1 MKFRFILL
9 AFLLGTLSF
18 SGKAFQITKDSKYL
32 TTIENVDFNTE
43 DATDQYL
50 QRLSAEQKE
59 NSDSYFEGG
68 YWLDLFAFVI
78 DFVIVWVFL
87 SFGLSRWIKNR
98 AEKFRNVHIQNFI
111 YLVLYFLF
119 SYILVFPFTIYRGF
133 FREHSYN
140 LSNMSFGGWF
150 SEEMIGLALSMF
162 LLSIFIVL
170 LYWIISKVK
179 ESWWIWGSV
188 IMVVFLVF
196 SMFISP
202 VFISPLFNEYK
213 PLENQ
218 EIKEEI
224 LSMARANGVPADNVY
239 QFDASKQSNRI
250 SANVSGFGSTIRI
263 SLNDNLLNQCSPA
276 EIKAVMAHELGHYVL
291 NHVYEMLIYIA
302 ILIFIGMAFVN
313 WAFHKLIKR
322 FKTRWAISGISDIVG
337 FPLFVFLFSAFFF
350 IASPVMNNIVRSNEV
365 EADNYGL
372 NTAREPDGFASVAM
386 KLSAYRKINPGKLEE
401 YIFFDHPSGKTRV
414 YNAMQ
419 WKAEHLDEF
428 AEN

>member
-1 MKFRFILL
+1 MKYRFILVT
-9 AFLLGTLSF
+9 LLLVFLSF
-18 SGKAFQITKDSKYL
+18 SGKAFQITKDSTYL

-43 DATDQYL
+43 DATNQYL
-50 QRLSAEQKE
+50 QTLSAEQKE

-68 YWLDLFAFVI
+68 YWLDLLAIVI
-78 DFVIVWVFL
+78 ELIIAWIFL

-140 LSNMSFGGWF
+140 LSNMNFGGWF

-170 LYWIISKVK
+170 LYWVIRKVK

-188 IMVVFLVF
+188 IMVIFLVF

-250 SANVSGFGSTIRI
+250 SANVSGIGSTIRI

-350 IASPVMNNIVRSNEV
+350 ITSPVMNNIVRSNEV

-372 NTAREPDGFASVAM
+372 NTACEPDGFASVAM
-386 KLSAYRKINPGKLEE
+386 KLSTYRKINPGKLEE

-428 AEN
+428 AED

>member
-1 MKFRFILL
+1 MKYRFILVT
-9 AFLLGTLSF
+9 LLLVFLSF
-18 SGKAFQITKDSKYL
+18 SGKAFQITKDSTYL

-43 DATDQYL
+43 DATNQYL
-50 QRLSAEQKE
+50 QTLSAEQKE

-68 YWLDLFAFVI
+68 YWLDLLAIVI
-78 DFVIVWVFL
+78 ELIIAWIFL

-140 LSNMSFGGWF
+140 LSNMNFGGWF

-170 LYWIISKVK
+170 LYWVIRKVK

-188 IMVVFLVF
+188 IMVIFLVF

-250 SANVSGFGSTIRI
+250 SANVSGIGSTIRI

-337 FPLFVFLFSAFFF
+337 FPLFVFLFSVFFF

-386 KLSAYRKINPGKLEE
+386 KLSTYRKINPGKLEE

-428 AEN
+428 AED

>member
-18 SGKAFQITKDSKYL
+18 SGKAFQITKDSTYL

-78 DFVIVWVFL
+78 DLVIVWVFL

>member
-1 MKFRFILL
+1 MKYRFILATL
-9 AFLLGTLSF
+9 LLGFLSF
-18 SGKAFQITKDSKYL
+18 SGKAFQITQDSIHL
-32 TTIENVDFNTE
+32 TTLENVVFNPE
-43 DATDQYL
+43 EATAQYL
-50 QRLSAEQKE
+50 QTLSAEKKE
-59 NSDSYFEGG
+59 SSDSYFEGG
-68 YWLDLFAFVI
+68 YWLDLFGFVI
-78 DFVIVWVFL
+78 ELIITWIFL
-87 SFGLSRWIKNR
+87 SLGLSRWIKNR
-98 AEKFRNVHIQNFI
+98 AEKFRNLHIQNFI
-111 YLVLYFLF
+111 YLILYFLF
-119 SYILVFPFTIYRGF
+119 AYILVFPFTIYRGF
-133 FREHSYN
+133 FREHSFN

-162 LLSIFIVL
+162 LLSIFIVV
-170 LYWIISKVK
+170 LYWVIRKVK

-188 IMVVFLVF
+188 LMVIFLVF

-218 EIKEEI
+218 EIKESI

-250 SANVSGFGSTIRI
+250 SANVSGIGGTIRI

-276 EIKAVMAHELGHYVL
+276 EIKSVMAHELGHYVL

-313 WAFHKLIKR
+313 WAFHKLINRYK
-322 FKTRWAISGISDIVG
+322 KKWAISGISDIVG

-350 IASPVMNNIVRSNEV
+350 IASPIMNNIVRSNEV

-386 KLSAYRKINPGKLEE
+386 KLSTYRKINPGKLEE

-414 YNAMQ
+414 FNAMQ
-419 WKAEHLDEF
+419 WKAEHLDEK
-428 AEN
+428 